1 MPCLLIVTFSIVCMF
16 WGLWVQYNLYVL
28 KVMWASTNKLAI
40 HKKQSIGTFWCWNV
54 YCLDKKYLLP
64 VHICRIVKCQRN
76 CEFKKLKQSI
86 VDNLVSAFQA
96 FAITG
101 ICYHS
106 HLTFIVCQRKVV
118 LVGQSQVRGHNVAD
132 LDPLGI
138 FAADLDT
145 SEVPELLPHTYALG
159 KAQQNCWFPRAA
171 LEPLHAYICLNVAF
185 CWLWNDFW
193 FITSEPMCHKSWNK
207 LCCWRHCKE
216 YWCRPL
222 QLYPVKIIMK
232 SFHSFLTVCTCAV

>member
-1 MPCLLIVTFSIVCMF
+1 M
-16 WGLWVQYNLYVL
+16 
-28 KVMWASTNKLAI
+28 K
-40 HKKQSIGTFWCWNV
+40 
-54 YCLDKKYLLP
+54 
-64 VHICRIVKCQRN
+64 
-76 CEFKKLKQSI
+76 FKKLKQSI

-106 HLTFIVCQRKVV
+106 HVTFIICQRKVV

-159 KAQQNCWFPRAA
+159 KAQQNCWF
-171 LEPLHAYICLNVAF
+171 HAPHL
-185 CWLWNDFW
+185 
-193 FITSEPMCHKSWNK
+193 S
-207 LCCWRHCKE
+207 HC
-216 YWCRPL
+216 
-222 QLYPVKIIMK
+222 M
-232 SFHSFLTVCTCAV
+232 LTFV